1 MDRQVINGTEDSTNQ
16 EINPPDFRA
25 LFEAAP
31 GLFLVLTPDF
41 RIVAAS
47 DLYLRATMK
56 TREEILGRD
65 AFEVFPDNPADLA
78 ATGSRNVR
86 ESLARVLQN
95 GVTDTMAVQK
105 YDIRSPESEGGVFE
119 ERYWSPVNSPV
130 FGPNGELTYIIH
142 RVKDVTEFVRQASK
156 RELQQENS
164 NELRIRAD
172 QMEIEIY
179 QRAQEIQDVNERLR
193 TANTAL
199 QAEVSERKAAEE
211 RAEALADEL
220 RRFNQEL
227 ESRVHQRT
235 SEVAE
240 TNRVLSLEIAERQ
253 RGAEAQRQSEMRF
266 RAMFNQTFEFVG
278 VLDIDGTI
286 LDINRPALEFR
297 DLTLAEVIGRPFWES
312 AWFDISPLM
321 REQAQQAVVAAA
333 AGNLIRQEVVV
344 NDKHGAKRSFDFSL
358 KPVVNHA
365 GQIELLIAEARD
377 ITEQKLLEVQFR
389 QAQKMEAV
397 GKLAGGIAHDFNNL
411 LTIIMG
417 YSDAL
422 QDSLRAGDPLCEL
435 VDQIYQAGERA
446 AVLTRQLLAFSRK
459 QVLVPVV
466 LNLNAVMANMQSM
479 LGRLIGE
486 DIDLAY
492 FPGADLWC
500 VRIDPGQVEQV
511 IMNLVVNARDAM
523 PQGGK
528 LTIETDN
535 VELDETYAATHPD
548 ARAGKHVVLAISD
561 TGCGM
566 DAATIA
572 QIFEPFFSTKGES
585 GTGLGLATV
594 YGIVKQSG
602 GHISVYSEPG
612 SGTSFKV
619 FLPRDSDGTAGTSPM
634 NELQVNQNGTE
645 TILLVE
651 DEDGVRS
658 LARMTLVRH
667 GYKVLEA
674 RNGGEALL
682 LCEQHPDSIHLLATD
697 VVMPNM
703 SGRELAERL
712 LIVRPSMK
720 VLYMS
725 GYMDDAIVR
734 HGLVHANV
742 PFLQKPYTPSVLASK
757 VREVLDQ

>member
-1 MDRQVINGTEDSTNQ
+1 MDRQVINGAEDSANQ
-16 EINPPDFRA
+16 GINPPDFRA
-25 LFEAAP
+25 LFEAVP

-65 AFEVFPDNPADLA
+65 AFEVFPDNPADPT

-105 YDIRSPESEGGVFE
+105 YDIRLPESEGGVFE

-156 RELQQENS
+156 REQQQENT
-164 NELRIRAD
+164 NELRMRAD

-278 VLDIDGTI
+278 VLDTDGAI

-297 DLTLAEVIGRPFWES
+297 DLTLAEVIGMPFWES
-312 AWFDISPLM
+312 AWFDISPLL

-333 AGNLIRQEVVV
+333 AGNLVRQEVVV
-344 NDKHGAKRSFDFSL
+344 NDKQGTKRTFDFSL

-377 ITEQKLLEVQFR
+377 ITEQKRLEEQFR

-422 QDSLRAGDPLCEL
+422 QDSLRVGDPLCEL

-466 LNLNAVMANMQSM
+466 LNLNTVVANMQSM

-492 FPGADLWC
+492 FPSAELWH

-528 LTIETDN
+528 LTIETAN
-535 VELDETYAATHPD
+535 VELDETYTATHPD

-566 DAATIA
+566 DAATMA

-602 GHISVYSEPG
+602 GHVGVHSEPG

-619 FLPRDSDGTAGTSPM
+619 FLPRDSDGTADTSPM

-658 LARMTLVRH
+658 LARVTLLRH